1 MKKFLK
7 SRICR
12 FVNSAW
18 MHYSQLTWSN
28 SVAGTKRKEKKKS
41 ENANVATYNS
51 NSNIHIILLANPCY
65 ARESTYFEI
74 D

>member
-7 SRICR
+7 SEICV
-12 FVNSAW
+12 FVNSTW

-28 SVAGTKRKEKKKS
+28 SVAGTKRKEKKKA
-41 ENANVATYNS
+41 ENANAATCNS
-51 NSNIHIILLANPCY
+51 NSNTYIILLANPCY
-65 ARESTYFEI
+65 AWEFTYFEI